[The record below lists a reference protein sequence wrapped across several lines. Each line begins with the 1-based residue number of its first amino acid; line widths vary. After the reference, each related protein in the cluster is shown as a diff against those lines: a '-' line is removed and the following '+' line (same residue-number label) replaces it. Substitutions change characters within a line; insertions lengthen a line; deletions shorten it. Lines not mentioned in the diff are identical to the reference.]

1 MNTNWTRCL
10 IFARRSAGLSAPFP
24 SGQEAVQS
32 GRGGGLAP
40 AEPNGRRPES
50 GGSVAFTSWIEGK
63 FLVPLRRAASSRG
76 LMVDRWPINR
86 SEPDEWRLP
95 ESVIPE
101 GAAIPDSRTDRAQ
114 R

>member
-40 AEPNGRRPES
+40 AEPNGLRPES
-50 GGSVAFTSWIEGK
+50 GRSVAFTSWIEGK
-63 FLVPLRRAASSRG
+63 FFVPLRRAASSGRSR
-76 LMVDRWPINR
+76 VDRWPISR
-86 SEPDEWRLP
+86 TESDEWRLP
-95 ESVIPE
+95 KS
-101 GAAIPDSRTDRAQ
+101 AIPDKRAY
-114 R
+114 RARR